1 MPFAAQPRCVSKT
14 CPTFIRDGTPS
25 GFKTTST
32 GLPSSDWLETP
43 THVLRFWE
51 SKFSQIKPTKRAGGR
66 RYYRP
71 KDMLLIG
78 GIKQLLHIEG
88 HTIKGA
94 KQVLRE
100 KGLNYVVGLSKPI
113 ISEEYVEPVTLK
125 KADDDVTKTNAK
137 SHNEKYTSLKTQK
150 NNSSNQKIPDQPG
163 LFDFFE
169 SENPN
174 NDENLIDK
182 MRDPVLS
189 PSALLSRIDDLNL
202 EQRKNII
209 PIINDLRTLISSW
222 N

>member
-1 MPFAAQPRCVSKT
+1 MSKSEKA
-14 CPTFIRDGTPS
+14 FRNIS
-25 GFKTTST
+25 EV
-32 GLPSSDWLETP
+32 SDWLETP

-113 ISEEYVEPVTLK
+113 ISEEYVEAASVE
-125 KADDDVTKTNAK
+125 KANEEVTKTNAK
-137 SHNEKYTSLKTQK
+137 SHNEKQTSLKTQK
-150 NNSSNQKIPDQPG
+150 NNSSNQKVPNQPG
-163 LFDFFE
+163 LFDFFDT
-169 SENPN
+169 ENPN
-174 NDENLIDK
+174 NDKNLSDK
-182 MRDPVLS
+182 MRNPLLS
-189 PSALLSRIDDLNL
+189 PSVLLSRIDDLNA
-202 EQRKNII
+202 EQRKNMI
-209 PIINDLRTLISSW
+209 PIMNDLRYLISSW

>member
-1 MPFAAQPRCVSKT
+1 MSKSEKA
-14 CPTFIRDGTPS
+14 FRNIS
-25 GFKTTST
+25 EV
-32 GLPSSDWLETP
+32 SDWLETP

-113 ISEEYVEPVTLK
+113 ISEQYVETVNGE
-125 KADDDVTKTNAK
+125 KANEEVTKTNAK
-137 SHNEKYTSLKTQK
+137 SHNEKQTSLKTQK
-150 NNSSNQKIPDQPG
+150 NNSSNQKVPDQPG
-163 LFDFFE
+163 LFDFFDT
-169 SENPN
+169 ENPN
-174 NDENLIDK
+174 NDKNLSDR
-182 MRDPVLS
+182 MRNPLLS
-189 PSALLSRIDDLNL
+189 PSVLLSRIDDLNA
-202 EQRKNII
+202 EQRKNMI
-209 PIINDLRTLISSW
+209 PIMNDLRYLILSW

>member
-1 MPFAAQPRCVSKT
+1 MSKSEKA
-14 CPTFIRDGTPS
+14 FRNIS
-25 GFKTTST
+25 EV
-32 GLPSSDWLETP
+32 SDWLETP

-113 ISEEYVEPVTLK
+113 ISEEYVEAVNAE
-125 KADDDVTKTNAK
+125 KANEEVTKTNAK
-137 SHNEKYTSLKTQK
+137 SHNEKQTSLKTQK
-150 NNSSNQKIPDQPG
+150 NNSSNQKVPDQPG
-163 LFDFFE
+163 LFDFFDT
-169 SENPN
+169 ENPN
-174 NDENLIDK
+174 NDKNLSDK
-182 MRDPVLS
+182 MRNPLLS
-189 PSALLSRIDDLNL
+189 PSVLLSRIDDLNA
-202 EQRKNII
+202 EQRKNMI
-209 PIINDLRTLISSW
+209 PIMNDLRYLILSW

>member
-1 MPFAAQPRCVSKT
+1 MSKSEKA
-14 CPTFIRDGTPS
+14 FRNIS
-25 GFKTTST
+25 EV
-32 GLPSSDWLETP
+32 SDWLETP

-113 ISEEYVEPVTLK
+113 ISEEYVEAVNVE
-125 KADDDVTKTNAK
+125 KANEEVTKTNVK
-137 SHNEKYTSLKTQK
+137 KLLHINEKDELIVQTSTMKKNEIEKLTQPISDIQKFFDIGKLTQPISYGFLISK
-150 NNSSNQKIPDQPG
+150 NNYLK
-163 LFDFFE
+163 F
-169 SENPN
+169 
-174 NDENLIDK
+174 
-182 MRDPVLS
+182 
-189 PSALLSRIDDLNL
+189 
-202 EQRKNII
+202 
-209 PIINDLRTLISSW
+209 
-222 N
+222 

>member
-1 MPFAAQPRCVSKT
+1 MSKSEKA
-14 CPTFIRDGTPS
+14 FRNIS
-25 GFKTTST
+25 EV
-32 GLPSSDWLETP
+32 SDWLETP

-113 ISEEYVEPVTLK
+113 ISEEYVEAVNVEK
-125 KADDDVTKTNAK
+125 ENEEVTKTNVK
-137 SHNEKYTSLKTQK
+137 SHNEKQTSLKIQK
-150 NNSSNQKIPDQPG
+150 NNSSNQKVPDQPG
-163 LFDFFE
+163 LFDFFDT
-169 SENPN
+169 ENPN
-174 NDENLIDK
+174 NDKNLSDK
-182 MRDPVLS
+182 MRNPLLS
-189 PSALLSRIDDLNL
+189 PSVLLSRIDDLNA
-202 EQRKNII
+202 EQRKNMI
-209 PIINDLRTLISSW
+209 PIMNDLRYLILSW

>member
-1 MPFAAQPRCVSKT
+1 MSKSEKA
-14 CPTFIRDGTPS
+14 FRNIS
-25 GFKTTST
+25 EV
-32 GLPSSDWLETP
+32 SDWLKTP

-113 ISEEYVEPVTLK
+113 ISEEYMEAAGLE
-125 KADDDVTKTNAK
+125 KAVTKTNAK
-137 SHNEKYTSLKTQK
+137 SHDEKHTSLKTQK
-150 NNSSNQKIPDQPG
+150 TNSSNQKVTDQPG
-163 LFDFFE
+163 LFDFFDA
-169 SENPN
+169 ENLN
-174 NDENLIDK
+174 NDKNPSNK
-182 MRDPVLS
+182 MTDLVLS
-189 PSALLSRIDDLNL
+189 PSVLLSRIDDLNV
-202 EQRKNII
+202 EQRKNMI
-209 PIINDLRTLISSW
+209 PIVNDLRYLISSW
-222 N
+222 T

>member
-1 MPFAAQPRCVSKT
+1 MSKSEKA
-14 CPTFIRDGTPS
+14 FRNIS
-25 GFKTTST
+25 EV
-32 GLPSSDWLETP
+32 SDWLKTP

-113 ISEEYVEPVTLK
+113 ISDECVEAVNVEKANEE
-125 KADDDVTKTNAK
+125 VTKTNAK
-137 SHNEKYTSLKTQK
+137 SYNEKQTSLKTQK
-150 NNSSNQKIPDQPG
+150 NNSSNQKVPDQPG
-163 LFDFFE
+163 LFDFFDT
-169 SENPN
+169 ENPN
-174 NDENLIDK
+174 IDKNLSDK
-182 MRDPVLS
+182 MRNPLLS
-189 PSALLSRIDDLNL
+189 PSVLLSRIDDLNA
-202 EQRKNII
+202 EQRKNMI
-209 PIINDLRTLISSW
+209 PIMNDLRYLILSW

>member
-1 MPFAAQPRCVSKT
+1 MSKSEKA
-14 CPTFIRDGTPS
+14 FRNIS
-25 GFKTTST
+25 EV
-32 GLPSSDWLETP
+32 SDWLETP

-113 ISEEYVEPVTLK
+113 ISEEHVEAVNVE
-125 KADDDVTKTNAK
+125 KANEEVTKTNIK
-137 SHNEKYTSLKTQK
+137 SHNEKQTSLKTQK
-150 NNSSNQKIPDQPG
+150 NNSSNQKVPDQPG
-163 LFDFFE
+163 LFDFFDT
-169 SENPN
+169 ENPN
-174 NDENLIDK
+174 NDKNLSDR
-182 MRDPVLS
+182 MRNPLLS
-189 PSALLSRIDDLNL
+189 PSVLLTRIDDLNA
-202 EQRKNII
+202 EQRKNMI
-209 PIINDLRTLISSW
+209 PIMNDLRYLISSW

>member
-1 MPFAAQPRCVSKT
+1 MSKSEKA
-14 CPTFIRDGTPS
+14 FRNIS
-25 GFKTTST
+25 EV
-32 GLPSSDWLETP
+32 SDWLETP

-113 ISEEYVEPVTLK
+113 ISEEYEETAKPK
-125 KADDDVTKTNAK
+125 KVDEDVTKTNSK
-137 SHNEKYTSLKTQK
+137 PHNQKYTSLKTQK
-150 NNSSNQKIPDQPG
+150 NNSSNQKVPDQPG
-163 LFDFFE
+163 LFDFLE
-169 SENPN
+169 TENPN
-174 NDENLIDK
+174 NDKNLIDK
-182 MRDPVLS
+182 MTDPVLS
-189 PSALLSRIDDLNL
+189 PSAILSRIDDFNV

-209 PIINDLRTLISSW
+209 PIINDLRYLISSW
-222 N
+222 K

>member
-1 MPFAAQPRCVSKT
+1 MSKSEKA
-14 CPTFIRDGTPS
+14 FRNIS
-25 GFKTTST
+25 EV
-32 GLPSSDWLETP
+32 SDWLDTP

-113 ISEEYVEPVTLK
+113 ISEEYVEAVNVE
-125 KADDDVTKTNAK
+125 KANEEITKTNVK
-137 SHNEKYTSLKTQK
+137 SHNEKQTSLKIQK
-150 NNSSNQKIPDQPG
+150 NNSSNQKVPDQPG
-163 LFDFFE
+163 LFDFFDT
-169 SENPN
+169 ENPN
-174 NDENLIDK
+174 NDKNLSDK
-182 MRDPVLS
+182 MRNPLLS
-189 PSALLSRIDDLNL
+189 PSVLLSRIDDLNA
-202 EQRKNII
+202 EQRKNMT
-209 PIINDLRTLISSW
+209 PIKNDLRYLILSW

>member
-1 MPFAAQPRCVSKT
+1 MSKSEKA
-14 CPTFIRDGTPS
+14 FRNIS
-25 GFKTTST
+25 EV
-32 GLPSSDWLETP
+32 SDWLETP

-113 ISEEYVEPVTLK
+113 ISEEYVEAVNVEKANEEVTNTNVNPIMKNKPLLKLK
-125 KADDDVTKTNAK
+125 KIIVQIKRYPINQDFLTFLTPKTQIMIKTLVTK
-137 SHNEKYTSLKTQK
+137 
-150 NNSSNQKIPDQPG
+150 
-163 LFDFFE
+163 
-169 SENPN
+169 
-174 NDENLIDK
+174 
-182 MRDPVLS
+182 
-189 PSALLSRIDDLNL
+189 
-202 EQRKNII
+202 
-209 PIINDLRTLISSW
+209 
-222 N
+222 

>member
-1 MPFAAQPRCVSKT
+1 MSKSEKA
-14 CPTFIRDGTPS
+14 FRNIS
-25 GFKTTST
+25 EV
-32 GLPSSDWLETP
+32 SDWLETP

-113 ISEEYVEPVTLK
+113 ISEEYVEAVNVE
-125 KADDDVTKTNAK
+125 KANEEITKTNVK
-137 SHNEKYTSLKTQK
+137 SHKEKQTSLKTQK
-150 NNSSNQKIPDQPG
+150 NNSSNQKVPDQPG
-163 LFDFFE
+163 LFDFFDT
-169 SENPN
+169 ENPN
-174 NDENLIDK
+174 NDKNLSDK
-182 MRDPVLS
+182 MRNPLLS
-189 PSALLSRIDDLNL
+189 PSVLLSRIDDLNV
-202 EQRKNII
+202 EQRKNMI
-209 PIINDLRTLISSW
+209 PIMNDLRYLILSW

>member
-1 MPFAAQPRCVSKT
+1 MSKSEKA
-14 CPTFIRDGTPS
+14 FRNIS
-25 GFKTTST
+25 EV
-32 GLPSSDWLETP
+32 SDWLETP

-113 ISEEYVEPVTLK
+113 ISKEYVEAVNVE
-125 KADDDVTKTNAK
+125 KANEEVTKTNIK
-137 SHNEKYTSLKTQK
+137 SHNEKQTSLKTQK
-150 NNSSNQKIPDQPG
+150 NNSSNQKVPDQPG
-163 LFDFFE
+163 LFDFFDT
-169 SENPN
+169 ENPN
-174 NDENLIDK
+174 NDKNLSDK
-182 MRDPVLS
+182 MRNPLLS
-189 PSALLSRIDDLNL
+189 PSVLLSRIDDLNA
-202 EQRKNII
+202 EQRKNMI
-209 PIINDLRTLISSW
+209 PIMNDLRYLILSW

>member
-1 MPFAAQPRCVSKT
+1 MSKSEKA
-14 CPTFIRDGTPS
+14 FRNIS
-25 GFKTTST
+25 EV
-32 GLPSSDWLETP
+32 SDWLETP

-113 ISEEYVEPVTLK
+113 ISEEYVEAVNVE
-125 KADDDVTKTNAK
+125 KANEEVTKTNVK
-137 SHNEKYTSLKTQK
+137 SHNEKQTSLKIQK
-150 NNSSNQKIPDQPG
+150 NNSSNQKVPDQPG
-163 LFDFFE
+163 LFDFFDT
-169 SENPN
+169 ENPN
-174 NDENLIDK
+174 NDKNLSDK
-182 MRDPVLS
+182 MRNPLLS
-189 PSALLSRIDDLNL
+189 PSVLLSRIDDLNA
-202 EQRKNII
+202 EQRKNMI
-209 PIINDLRTLISSW
+209 PIMRDLRYLIASW
-222 N
+222 T

>member
-1 MPFAAQPRCVSKT
+1 MSKSEKA
-14 CPTFIRDGTPS
+14 FRNIS
-25 GFKTTST
+25 EV
-32 GLPSSDWLETP
+32 SDWLETP

-113 ISEEYVEPVTLK
+113 ISEEYVEAVNVE
-125 KADDDVTKTNAK
+125 KANEEVTKTNVK
-137 SHNEKYTSLKTQK
+137 SHNEKQTSLKTQK
-150 NNSSNQKIPDQPG
+150 NNSSNQKVPYQPG
-163 LFDFFE
+163 LFDFFDT
-169 SENPN
+169 ENPN
-174 NDENLIDK
+174 NDKNLSDK
-182 MRDPVLS
+182 MRNPLLS
-189 PSALLSRIDDLNL
+189 PSVLLSRIDDLNA
-202 EQRKNII
+202 EQRKNMI
-209 PIINDLRTLISSW
+209 PIMNDLRYLISSW

>member
-1 MPFAAQPRCVSKT
+1 MSKSEKA
-14 CPTFIRDGTPS
+14 FRNIS
-25 GFKTTST
+25 EV
-32 GLPSSDWLETP
+32 SDWLETP

-113 ISEEYVEPVTLK
+113 ISEEYV
-125 KADDDVTKTNAK
+125 KAVNLEKANEEVTKTNAK
-137 SHNEKYTSLKTQK
+137 SYNENQTSLKTQK
-150 NNSSNQKIPDQPG
+150 NNSSNQKVPDQPG
-163 LFDFFE
+163 LFDFFDT
-169 SENPN
+169 ENPN
-174 NDENLIDK
+174 IDKNLSDK
-182 MRDPVLS
+182 MRNPLLS
-189 PSALLSRIDDLNL
+189 PSVLLSRIDDLNA
-202 EQRKNII
+202 EQRKNMI
-209 PIINDLRTLISSW
+209 PIMNDLRYLISSW

>member
-1 MPFAAQPRCVSKT
+1 MSKSEKA
-14 CPTFIRDGTPS
+14 FRNIS
-25 GFKTTST
+25 EV
-32 GLPSSDWLETP
+32 SDWLETP

-113 ISEEYVEPVTLK
+113 ISEQYVEAVNVE
-125 KADDDVTKTNAK
+125 KANEEVTKTNAK
-137 SHNEKYTSLKTQK
+137 SHNEKQTSLKSQK
-150 NNSSNQKIPDQPG
+150 NNSSNQKVPDQPG
-163 LFDFFE
+163 LFDFFDT
-169 SENPN
+169 ENPN
-174 NDENLIDK
+174 NDKNLSDR
-182 MRDPVLS
+182 MRNPLLS
-189 PSALLSRIDDLNL
+189 PSVLLSRIDDLNA
-202 EQRKNII
+202 EQRKNMI
-209 PIINDLRTLISSW
+209 PIMNDLKYLILSW

>member
-1 MPFAAQPRCVSKT
+1 MSKSEKA
-14 CPTFIRDGTPS
+14 FRNIS
-25 GFKTTST
+25 EV
-32 GLPSSDWLETP
+32 SDWLETP

-113 ISEEYVEPVTLK
+113 ISEQYVEAVNVE
-125 KADDDVTKTNAK
+125 KANEEVTKTNAK
-137 SHNEKYTSLKTQK
+137 SHNEKQTSLKTQK
-150 NNSSNQKIPDQPG
+150 NNSSNQKVPDQPG
-163 LFDFFE
+163 LFDFFDT
-169 SENPN
+169 ENPN
-174 NDENLIDK
+174 NDKNLSDK
-182 MRDPVLS
+182 MRNPLLS
-189 PSALLSRIDDLNL
+189 PSVLLSRIDDLNA
-202 EQRKNII
+202 EQRKNMI
-209 PIINDLRTLISSW
+209 PIMNDLRYVILSW

>member
-1 MPFAAQPRCVSKT
+1 MSKSEKA
-14 CPTFIRDGTPS
+14 FRNIS
-25 GFKTTST
+25 EV
-32 GLPSSDWLETP
+32 SDWLETP

-113 ISEEYVEPVTLK
+113 ISEEYVEAVNVE
-125 KADDDVTKTNAK
+125 KANEEVTKTNVQ
-137 SHNEKYTSLKTQK
+137 SHKEKQTSLKTQK
-150 NNSSNQKIPDQPG
+150 NNSSNQKVPDQPG
-163 LFDFFE
+163 LFDFFDT
-169 SENPN
+169 ENPN
-174 NDENLIDK
+174 NDKNLSDK
-182 MRDPVLS
+182 MRNPLLS
-189 PSALLSRIDDLNL
+189 PSVLLSRIDDLNA
-202 EQRKNII
+202 EQRKNMI
-209 PIINDLRTLISSW
+209 PIMNDLRYLISSW

>member
-1 MPFAAQPRCVSKT
+1 MSKSEKA
-14 CPTFIRDGTPS
+14 FRNIS
-25 GFKTTST
+25 EV
-32 GLPSSDWLETP
+32 SDWLETP

-113 ISEEYVEPVTLK
+113 ISEDYVKAVIVEKANEEVTN
-125 KADDDVTKTNAK
+125 TNVK
-137 SHNEKYTSLKTQK
+137 SHNEKQTSLKIQK
-150 NNSSNQKIPDQPG
+150 NNSSNQKVPDQPG
-163 LFDFFE
+163 LFDFFDT
-169 SENPN
+169 ENPN
-174 NDENLIDK
+174 NDKNLNDK
-182 MRDPVLS
+182 MRNPLHS
-189 PSALLSRIDDLNL
+189 PSVLLSRIDDLNA
-202 EQRKNII
+202 EQRKNMI
-209 PIINDLRTLISSW
+209 PIMNDLRYLILSW

>member
-1 MPFAAQPRCVSKT
+1 MSKSEKA
-14 CPTFIRDGTPS
+14 FRNIS
-25 GFKTTST
+25 EV
-32 GLPSSDWLETP
+32 SDWLETP

-113 ISEEYVEPVTLK
+113 ISKEYVEAVNVE
-125 KADDDVTKTNAK
+125 KANEEVTKTNVK
-137 SHNEKYTSLKTQK
+137 SHNEKQTSLKIQK
-150 NNSSNQKIPDQPG
+150 YNSSNQKVPDQPG
-163 LFDFFE
+163 LFDFFDT
-169 SENPN
+169 ENPN
-174 NDENLIDK
+174 NDKNLSDK
-182 MRDPVLS
+182 MRNPLLS
-189 PSALLSRIDDLNL
+189 PSVLLSRIDDLNA
-202 EQRKNII
+202 EQRKNMI
-209 PIINDLRTLISSW
+209 PIMNDLRYLILSW

>member
-1 MPFAAQPRCVSKT
+1 MSKSEKA
-14 CPTFIRDGTPS
+14 FRNIS
-25 GFKTTST
+25 EV
-32 GLPSSDWLETP
+32 SDWLETP

-113 ISEEYVEPVTLK
+113 ISEEYMEAVNVE
-125 KADDDVTKTNAK
+125 KANEEVTKTNAK
-137 SHNEKYTSLKTQK
+137 SHNENQTSLKTQK
-150 NNSSNQKIPDQPG
+150 NNSSNQKLPDQPG
-163 LFDFFE
+163 LFDFFDT
-169 SENPN
+169 ENPN
-174 NDENLIDK
+174 NDKNLSDK
-182 MRDPVLS
+182 MRNPLLS
-189 PSALLSRIDDLNL
+189 PSVLLSRIDDLNA
-202 EQRKNII
+202 EQRKNMI
-209 PIINDLRTLISSW
+209 PIMNDLRYLISSW

>member
-1 MPFAAQPRCVSKT
+1 MSKSEKA
-14 CPTFIRDGTPS
+14 FRNIS
-25 GFKTTST
+25 EV
-32 GLPSSDWLETP
+32 SDWLETP

-113 ISEEYVEPVTLK
+113 ISEEYVEAVNLE
-125 KADDDVTKTNAK
+125 KADEEVTKTNAK
-137 SHNEKYTSLKTQK
+137 SHRNIYCDSYYYWSDGSSRKGIK
-150 NNSSNQKIPDQPG
+150 N
-163 LFDFFE
+163 
-169 SENPN
+169 
-174 NDENLIDK
+174 
-182 MRDPVLS
+182 
-189 PSALLSRIDDLNL
+189 
-202 EQRKNII
+202 
-209 PIINDLRTLISSW
+209 
-222 N
+222 

>member
-1 MPFAAQPRCVSKT
+1 MKAFRNISEV
-14 CPTFIRDGTPS
+14 
-25 GFKTTST
+25 
-32 GLPSSDWLETP
+32 SDWLETP

-113 ISEEYVEPVTLK
+113 ISEQYVEAVNVE
-125 KADDDVTKTNAK
+125 KANEEVTKTNAK
-137 SHNEKYTSLKTQK
+137 SHNEKQTSLKTQK
-150 NNSSNQKIPDQPG
+150 NNSSNQQVPDQPG
-163 LFDFFE
+163 LFDFFDT
-169 SENPN
+169 ENPN
-174 NDENLIDK
+174 NDKNLSDR
-182 MRDPVLS
+182 MRNPLLS
-189 PSALLSRIDDLNL
+189 PSVLLSRIDDLNA
-202 EQRKNII
+202 EQRKNMI
-209 PIINDLRTLISSW
+209 PIINDLRYLISSW

>member
-1 MPFAAQPRCVSKT
+1 MSKSEKA
-14 CPTFIRDGTPS
+14 FRNIS
-25 GFKTTST
+25 EV
-32 GLPSSDWLETP
+32 SDWLETP

-113 ISEEYVEPVTLK
+113 ISEEYVEAASVE
-125 KADDDVTKTNAK
+125 KANEEVTKTNAK
-137 SHNEKYTSLKTQK
+137 SYNENQTSLKTQK
-150 NNSSNQKIPDQPG
+150 NNSSNQKVPNQPG
-163 LFDFFE
+163 LFDFFDT
-169 SENPN
+169 ENPN
-174 NDENLIDK
+174 NDKNLSDK
-182 MRDPVLS
+182 MRNPLLS
-189 PSALLSRIDDLNL
+189 PSVLLSRIDDLNA
-202 EQRKNII
+202 EQRKNMI
-209 PIINDLRTLISSW
+209 PIMNDLRYLISSW

>member
-1 MPFAAQPRCVSKT
+1 MSKSEKA
-14 CPTFIRDGTPS
+14 FRNIS
-25 GFKTTST
+25 EV
-32 GLPSSDWLETP
+32 SDWLETP

-113 ISEEYVEPVTLK
+113 ISEEYVEAVNVE
-125 KADDDVTKTNAK
+125 KANEEVTKTDVK
-137 SHNEKYTSLKTQK
+137 SHNEKQTSLKTQK
-150 NNSSNQKIPDQPG
+150 NNSSNQKVPYQPG
-163 LFDFFE
+163 LFDFFDT
-169 SENPN
+169 ENPN
-174 NDENLIDK
+174 NDKNLSDK
-182 MRDPVLS
+182 MRNPLLS
-189 PSALLSRIDDLNL
+189 PSVLLSRIDDLNA
-202 EQRKNII
+202 EQRKNMI
-209 PIINDLRTLISSW
+209 PIMNDLRYLILSW